1 MKKWKIPALALLVL
15 IIGGTMVAEEKPSQ
29 TNPRVHL
36 LEIVCN
42 ETKAQI
48 AALEQIHGLSFGPEV
63 PEMGMARMAKTPDGS
78 FIGVRAPLAD
88 HEQPITRTYIAVD
101 DIEKAVEAVKA
112 NGGMVAYPPTKQG
125 DTGTWA
131 VYILDGVQM
140 GLWQR

>member
-1 MKKWKIPALALLVL
+1 MIKWKIPALVLLVL
-15 IIGGTMVAEEKPSQ
+15 IIGGTMVAEEKRLQ
-29 TNPRVHL
+29 TNPKVHL

-48 AALEQIHGLSFGPEV
+48 AALEQIHGLSFGPEF

-101 DIEKAVEAVKA
+101 DIEKAVEAVEA